1 MRKGQIRRVNLS
13 LHLTPD
19 QSRADLRAMQQL
31 QKWHQSM
38 DKAASIDDTNME
50 IRTFHRNVYLAGL
63 QLHLMDPTLCRHV
76 AESLGRE
83 ELTLAE
89 LLGEL
94 SPPVAAPVESDSSA
108 EHLAQL
114 QKIHAEI
121 AALKP
126 LMEQQKLALQQL
138 RMAGKMAG
146 APEPERTANGK
157 EELDLSQVDAPTEK
171 MKKIKQKGIF

>member
-31 QKWHQSM
+31 QAWHQSM

-63 QLHLMDPTLCRHV
+63 QLHLMDPALCRHV

-83 ELTLAE
+83 ALTLAE

-94 SPPVAAPVESDSSA
+94 MPQTVDDSSS
-108 EHLAQL
+108 EQMAQL

-138 RMAGKMAG
+138 RMAGKTA
-146 APEPERTANGK
+146 EPERAASGA
-157 EELDLSQVDAPTEK
+157 EERDLSEVDAPTEK
-171 MKKIKQKGIF
+171 MKKVRAKGIF

>member
-13 LHLTPD
+13 LHLTPT

-31 QKWHQSM
+31 QKWHQSV
-38 DKAASIDDTNME
+38 DNAASIDDTNME

-63 QLHLMDPTLCRHV
+63 QLHLMDPALCRHV

-83 ELTLAE
+83 ALTLAE
-89 LLGEL
+89 LLREL
-94 SPPVAAPVESDSSA
+94 MPSETEDSSA

-138 RMAGKMAG
+138 KMAGKMA
-146 APEPERTANGK
+146 EPERAASGK
-157 EELDLSQVDAPTEK
+157 EALDLSQVDAPTEK
-171 MKKIKQKGIF
+171 MKKVRAKGIF